1 MTREDLGARD
11 GGAAG
16 SAPGAP
22 DGGTTRHEAA
32 AAQQRQRV
40 IRVAVADDQAV
51 VRMGLRALLE
61 REPGME
67 CVGEAADGAGAL
79 ALVRRTK
86 PDVLLLD
93 IRMPGMDGLAVL
105 RAVAADAGLAGTRV
119 VMVTTF
125 AVDEYVF
132 AALQA
137 GAAGFVLKDGAPDEL
152 VNAVRVVAAGEALLS
167 PSITRKVIG
176 LFGRHGAG
184 PVEGLDTLTPRERE
198 LVAWVA
204 TGLSNEEIARE
215 LVISPE
221 TVRTHV
227 SRAMVKLRARDRAQ
241 LVVFAMRAGLTPPT

>member
-1 MTREDLGARD
+1 MIRD
-11 GGAAG
+11 AHHPTSGE
-16 SAPGAP
+16 P
-22 DGGTTRHEAA
+22 
-32 AAQQRQRV
+32 V

-67 CVGEAADGAGAL
+67 CVGEAADGAAAL
-79 ALVRRTK
+79 DLIRRAR

-93 IRMPGMDGLAVL
+93 IRMPGTDGLATL
-105 RAVAADAGLAGTRV
+105 RAVAADPTLGGTRIV
-119 VMVTTF
+119 VVTTF

-137 GAAGFVLKDGAPDEL
+137 GASGFLLKDSAPDEL

-176 LFGRHGAG
+176 LFGRSGAE

-204 TGLSNEEIARE
+204 TGRSNDEIAGE
-215 LVISPE
+215 LVISPD

-241 LVVFAMRAGLTPPT
+241 LVVFAMRAGLALPT

>member
-1 MTREDLGARD
+1 MIRD
-11 GGAAG
+11 AHHPASGE
-16 SAPGAP
+16 P
-22 DGGTTRHEAA
+22 
-32 AAQQRQRV
+32 V

-67 CVGEAADGAGAL
+67 CVGEAADGAAAL
-79 ALVRRTK
+79 DLIRRAR

-93 IRMPGMDGLAVL
+93 IRMPGTDGLATL
-105 RAVAADAGLAGTRV
+105 RAVAADPTLGGTRIV
-119 VMVTTF
+119 VVTTF

-137 GAAGFVLKDGAPDEL
+137 GASGFLLKDSAPDEL

-176 LFGRHGAG
+176 LFGRSGAE

-204 TGLSNEEIARE
+204 TGRSNDEIAGE
-215 LVISPE
+215 LVISPD

-241 LVVFAMRAGLTPPT
+241 LVVFAMRAGLALPT